1 MRTSFGPVLGLIL
14 AVTATPAFADEADA
28 PKAITINGS
37 ATVVSDYRFRGLSQ
51 TLKKPA
57 IQGSITL
64 THESGIYVGTWGSS
78 VSEYIAAGADQE
90 IDLIAGFKKTTEGGT
105 TFDVN
110 ATYYYYPG
118 AEEIVP
124 GYNSDFVEA
133 IGSVSQTLGP
143 VTAKG
148 MVAYAPKQKALA
160 YTTRPKEDNLYAG
173 LDLSAGLPD
182 TPLTLTGH
190 VGRNFTRSFLSSGL
204 KYTDWSLGASLTHK
218 ALTFGVSYVDTNKNI
233 PTTVGTKT
241 RNISKG
247 GVVLSLG
254 ASF

>member
-1 MRTSFGPVLGLIL
+1 MRTSFGPMLGLIL
-14 AVTATPAFADEADA
+14 ALTATPAFAEEADA
-28 PKAITINGS
+28 PGAITVSGS
-37 ATVVSDYRFRGLSQ
+37 ATVVSDYRFRGISQ

-57 IQGSITL
+57 VQGSITVS
-64 THESGIYVGTWGSS
+64 HESGLYVSTWGSS
-78 VSEYIAAGADQE
+78 VSEYIAAGGDQE
-90 IDLIAGFKKTTEGGT
+90 IDLIAGFKKTTGGGT
-105 TFDVN
+105 TVDVN

-124 GYNSDFVEA
+124 GYNSDFIEA

-148 MVAYAPKQKALA
+148 MVAYAPKQSALD
-160 YTTRPKEDNLYAG
+160 YGLGKEDNFYAG
-173 LDLSAGLPD
+173 LDLSAGIPS
-182 TPLTLTGH
+182 TPLTVTGH
-190 VGRNFTRSFLSSGL
+190 VGRNFTRSFLSSGV

-218 ALTFGVSYVDTNKNI
+218 ALSFGVSYVDTNKNLLG
-233 PTTVGTKT
+233 TVGTKT